1 MFKHFGRMCGAGA
14 GTGVKDDDV
23 TGTLLEFSMTEGIGV
38 AAGTMHLVQIVEV
51 TVLKIVDVV
60 TPVETLLI
68 PAEVRVC
75 VTGQTVIE
83 AVVLENPN
91 QSSTVAHHEYWPY
104 ITVVTT
110 S

>member
-14 GTGVKDDDV
+14 GTGVDDDA
-23 TGTLLEFSMTEGIGV
+23 GALLEFSMTEGIGV
-38 AAGTMHLVQIVEV
+38 AVGAMHLVQIVEV

-83 AVVLENPN
+83 AVVLENQN
-91 QSSTVAHHEYWPY
+91 QSCTVTHHESWPY